1 MIFMTAASSGYYR
14 CDAMLTCL
22 HVAINTFYHVGM
34 LTCEHAKPPRLF
46 RLFGCFLGVML
57 LVVPINSNPKQEEQT
72 MGREFCK
79 GRTQNQLNAAFSQ
92 AHMDAQSA
100 IKAARE
106 AVALH

>member
-1 MIFMTAASSGYYR
+1 
-14 CDAMLTCL
+14 
-22 HVAINTFYHVGM
+22 
-34 LTCEHAKPPRLF
+34 
-46 RLFGCFLGVML
+46 ML